1 MSKWGFIEIFLLE
14 FVIYILLWLVND
26 YLAMM
31 LSLTFCVICFFILLI
46 SLVAELIERSRVP
59 RWYFTLM
66 IASILAPILSAVI
79 YLSITGGLE
88 NWLDG
93 LQF

>member
-1 MSKWGFIEIFLLE
+1 MSRWGFIEIFLLE

-31 LSLTFCVICFFILLI
+31 LSLTFSVICCFILLI

-79 YLSITGGLE
+79 YLNITGGYM
-88 NWLDG
+88 NWMEKLS
-93 LQF
+93 F